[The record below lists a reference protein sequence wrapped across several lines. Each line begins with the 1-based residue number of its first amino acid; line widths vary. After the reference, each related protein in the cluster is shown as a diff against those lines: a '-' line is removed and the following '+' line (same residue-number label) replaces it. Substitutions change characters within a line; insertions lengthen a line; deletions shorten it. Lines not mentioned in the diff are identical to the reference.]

1 VQQETEQEKT
11 LVRYLLGESSEG
23 EKAKIEE
30 RFITDG
36 EYFEQVLAV
45 EHALIDDYLEGRLA
59 KEEMQ
64 KVEKLLIS
72 SPTQWRELEF
82 VKALTDTLSKTGKD
96 EQRLFREMAKPSRD
110 PLPGGL
116 SGVQNLGRQRVHASW
131 IIVAFL
137 CITGAISILI
147 VQSKFRHLEA
157 ERAKREQE
165 FYQQV
170 EEKSERIE
178 DLSRQLDAERN
189 WGRQL
194 QEEIVSLKQSNSSKL
209 SVETLSFTLI
219 SNQMLRG
226 GGEWQTIQIPQNIQR
241 IKISISLDS
250 NVSYKSYS
258 VTIMNLDGG
267 KIWSQDNLRIKA
279 ANPAKLSL
287 TLRSEELPIG
297 DYTLVLRSR
306 TDSGNSIDIGK
317 YNFRVRR

>member
-1 VQQETEQEKT
+1 VQQETEQEKS
-11 LVRYLLGESSEG
+11 LIRYLLGESSE
-23 EKAKIEE
+23 EDKAKIEE
-30 RFITDG
+30 RFLIDG
-36 EYFEQVLAV
+36 EFFEQVLAV

-72 SPTQWRELEF
+72 SPTQRRELEF

-96 EQRLFREMAKPSRD
+96 EQRLFREMAKPPMY
-110 PLPGGL
+110 PLPSGL
-116 SGVQNLGRQRVHASW
+116 SGAQNLGRQRVHASW

-147 VQSKFRHLEA
+147 VQNKFRHLEA
-157 ERAKREQE
+157 ERVKREQE

-170 EEKSERIE
+170 DEKSERIE

-189 WGRQL
+189 RGKQL
-194 QEEIVSLKQSNSSKL
+194 QEEIVSLKQSNSSKH
-209 SVETLSFTLI
+209 SVETLAFTLI
-219 SNQMLRG
+219 GNQMVRG

-241 IKISISLDS
+241 LKISISLDS
-250 NVSYKSYS
+250 SVSYKSYS

-267 KIWSQDNLRIKA
+267 KIWGQDDLRIKA
-279 ANPAKLSL
+279 ANPARLSL
-287 TLRSEELPIG
+287 ILRSEELPIG

-306 TDSGNSIDIGK
+306 THSGNSVDIGK